1 MSYGAI
7 HPHDLYDLLSKHAN
21 VLERV
26 REGDDATDLR
36 RETDMADSTVY
47 KALRELREAGLVRK
61 TNGAYELTAYGKA
74 VCEKHEEISRI
85 REARPVFEHMGDEV
99 DIAVLADFD
108 VVFSETHAPEKPVS
122 RMEAV
127 VDSSETVRGLAPVV
141 TERYVRFARQKA
153 VEGLEAEFVLESD
166 VFEHIRSEYPRMLE
180 EQLQNVVSLYVTERL
195 PPYGLLVSDA
205 GVCVIPYDDGGIAG
219 GLFSDSA
226 SAREWGENVYR
237 EYRQDA
243 TRVRRE
249 AVESDIVG
257 QNSNIRKT

>member
-1 MSYGAI
+1 
-7 HPHDLYDLLSKHAN
+7 
-21 VLERV
+21 
-26 REGDDATDLR
+26 
-36 RETDMADSTVY
+36 
-47 KALRELREAGLVRK
+47 
-61 TNGAYELTAYGKA
+61 
-74 VCEKHEEISRI
+74 
-85 REARPVFEHMGDEV
+85 
-99 DIAVLADFD
+99 
-108 VVFSETHAPEKPVS
+108 
-122 RMEAV
+122 
-127 VDSSETVRGLAPVV
+127 
-141 TERYVRFARQKA
+141 
-153 VEGLEAEFVLESD
+153 
-166 VFEHIRSEYPRMLE
+166 MLE